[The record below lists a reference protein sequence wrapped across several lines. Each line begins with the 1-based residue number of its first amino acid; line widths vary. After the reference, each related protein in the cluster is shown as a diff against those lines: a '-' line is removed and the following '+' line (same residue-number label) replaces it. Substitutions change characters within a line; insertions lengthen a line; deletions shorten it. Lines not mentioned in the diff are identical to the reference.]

1 MRRRLEIVTF
11 AGVAYLWSGCGPF
24 RSGPVNNSMRTTPTK
39 FRLPTA
45 LKDCADARW
54 KETGYESLSEYVLG
68 LVRYDL
74 LVRRA
79 HVTTANLA
87 RLSRA
92 EQDKVDDEIVTM
104 FAKGEA
110 LAGSM
115 FEALIDDCV
124 KAAAIKRRP
133 KKERVGA
140 EILKRLAKRKT

>member
-1 MRRRLEIVTF
+1 M
-11 AGVAYLWSGCGPF
+11 WSGCGLF
-24 RSGPVNNSMRTTPTK
+24 RSVASNNSMRSTPTK

-45 LKDCADARW
+45 LQECADARW

-68 LVRYDL
+68 LLRYDL

-79 HVTTANLA
+79 HATTANLA

-92 EQDKVDDEIVTM
+92 EQDKVDDEIATM
-104 FAKGEA
+104 FAKGET

-124 KAAAIKRRP
+124 KAAALTRTP

-140 EILKRLAKRKT
+140 EILRRLAKRKTEHTPLRTDARKSG